1 MKPFAQNATEVLKA
15 LATKETGLTEKEARL
30 RLEHYGK
37 NVLTQEQ
44 KQTFTQKIWA
54 QIKDP
59 MVLIL
64 IAAAT
69 VAGLL
74 GEIADTVIILAV
86 VFLNTIVGLVQES
99 KAEQA
104 IEALKKISAA
114 QAKVLRQGQ
123 VQVIPA
129 ELLVPGDIVL
139 LDAGDMVPAD
149 LRLIESSSL
158 RIEEASLTGESVP
171 AEKDAQVTCAAD
183 CPLGDRLNMAFS
195 GSSIVYGRGKGVVTA
210 TGMATE
216 MGRIAELISGV
227 EETQNL
233 MIRSRKWSPN

>member
-99 KAEQA
+99 KAE
-104 IEALKKISAA
+104 
-114 QAKVLRQGQ
+114 
-123 VQVIPA
+123 
-129 ELLVPGDIVL
+129 
-139 LDAGDMVPAD
+139 
-149 LRLIESSSL
+149 
-158 RIEEASLTGESVP
+158 
-171 AEKDAQVTCAAD
+171 
-183 CPLGDRLNMAFS
+183 
-195 GSSIVYGRGKGVVTA
+195 
-210 TGMATE
+210 
-216 MGRIAELISGV
+216 
-227 EETQNL
+227 
-233 MIRSRKWSPN
+233 